1 VVPLIL
7 TFACRNVRA
16 DTSDVSRLGGDLSST
31 LPERH
36 AIQVAAP
43 NVVDRTRFEKQL
55 SGFPVFHSLL
65 SSVNGLGPHFVNNSC
80 GGCHVNNGRGPARF
94 SRGITQGST
103 MVVKVAVRGRNPDG
117 SPKVVPSIGEQIQDH
132 SVTGKRTASV
142 TLKWIPVTGR
152 YPDKTPYTLRKPDL
166 TISLT
171 GRSSRGILSSLRM
184 TPALIGLG
192 LLDGVSEATIL
203 ERADPADADGDGIS
217 GEAQYVIDAKT
228 KEKRLGKFG
237 FRASHTTTEEQSAAA
252 AFFDMGV
259 TSSLFPGTTSSL
271 FPGTSSTG
279 ATTAAELTDD
289 NLDRLTFYQN
299 LAGVPFA
306 RDQGS
311 PAVVA
316 GRSRFDALGCEKCH
330 RSTMTTGE
338 VPGHPELSNQKF
350 HPFSDLLL
358 HDMGRGLADK
368 RSEFEASG
376 REWRTTPLW
385 GLGYSYSISSVK
397 PLFLHDG
404 RARTI
409 EEAILWHG
417 GEAEGSKREFMK
429 MKKADR
435 DELIAFLR
443 SL

>member
-1 VVPLIL
+1 MKFQFRSAVLVVVLIL
-7 TFACRNVRA
+7 AIDCKYGMTE
-16 DTSDVSRLGGDLSST
+16 TSDISRLGGDLSST

-43 NVVDRTRFEKQL
+43 NVSDRTRFEKQL

-65 SSVNGLGPHFVNNSC
+65 SSPEGLGPHFVNNSC
-80 GGCHVNNGRGPARF
+80 GGCHINNGRGPAKF

-103 MVVKVAVRGRNPDG
+103 MVVKVSVRGKNPDG
-117 SPKVVPSIGEQIQDH
+117 SPKDVPGIGEQIQDH

-152 YPDKTPYTLRKPDL
+152 YPDKRPYTLRKPDL
-166 TISLT
+166 SISLT

-192 LLDGVSEATIL
+192 LLDGVSEGTIL
-203 ERADPADADGDGIS
+203 ERADPADADKDGIS
-217 GEAQYVIDAKT
+217 GEPQYVIDAKT

-259 TSSLFPGTTSSL
+259 TSSLFPGET
-271 FPGTSSTG
+271 
-279 ATTAAELTDD
+279 ATTELTDD

-306 RDQGS
+306 RDQES
-311 PAVVA
+311 PTVVA
-316 GRSRFDALGCEKCH
+316 GRARFDALGCEKCH
-330 RSTMTTGE
+330 RATMTTGE
-338 VPGHPELSNQKF
+338 VPGYPELSNQTF

-358 HDMGRGLADK
+358 HDMGPGLADK

-385 GLGYSYSISSVK
+385 GLGYSYSLSSVK

-417 GEAEGSKREFMK
+417 GEAEGSKKAFMK
-429 MKKADR
+429 LKKAER